1 MTEQVI
7 QPDSYEWSHPIDVSK
22 IGEDGKNLK
31 IEAPKEVHDALCRRL
46 NLDEI
51 REISAS
57 VRLKRNAVT
66 KILHITG
73 DLVADVDQICVVTGD
88 PVAEKVEDSFE
99 SWYAEPS
106 DAVSFAKAK
115 RDRMNAKER
124 EEQPML
130 EEFDDPEEIIDGK
143 IDIGELVIQFL
154 SLSLEP
160 YPKAPGAR
168 GNFGEPLEDAP
179 EGTYNNPFAA
189 LKDWK
194 IKEKEKNNEQ

>member
-1 MTEQVI
+1 MTEENTPVKEN
-7 QPDSYEWSHPIDVSK
+7 YEWSYPVDVTK
-22 IGEDGKNLK
+22 IGEDGLSMD
-31 IEAPKEVHDALCRRL
+31 IEAPKESFIPLSRRL
-46 NLDEI
+46 GLDDI
-51 REISAS
+51 REIKAS
-57 VRLKRNAVT
+57 LQIERNSVT
-66 KILHITG
+66 KILHLNGTFE
-73 DLVADVDQICVVTGD
+73 ADIDQICVVTGE
-88 PVAEKVEDSFE
+88 PVAEKVKDSFE

-130 EEFDDPEEIIDGK
+130 EEFDDPEKIIDGK
-143 IDIGELVIQFL
+143 IDVGEVVTQFL
-154 SLSLEP
+154 SLSLNP
-160 YPKAPGAR
+160 YPKQPGAR

-194 IKEKEKNNEQ
+194 VKEKSKD